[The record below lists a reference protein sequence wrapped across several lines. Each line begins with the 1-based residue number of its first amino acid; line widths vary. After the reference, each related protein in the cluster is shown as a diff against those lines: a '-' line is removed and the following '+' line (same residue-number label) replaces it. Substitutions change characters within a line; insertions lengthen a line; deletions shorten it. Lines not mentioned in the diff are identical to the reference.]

1 MNKLLENINEW
12 VQNGPMGNDKQ
23 VVPQLLGAGVG
34 ILGSILGNKAS
45 SSVAPMDPDELKP
58 YFSDARGTLG
68 QMQGFQ
74 QEMAGYGRQLM
85 DPGSQMNRQQQQ
97 MLRQR
102 SMDQVALQNLLAR
115 RQAAATGQSSGVTA
129 AQARMASSQAARDAL
144 GQFSQSMLQNRQQ
157 GLGVLGQSG
166 GLLSNIYSGQMQQAE
181 NLAQAALAQRQQQ
194 MQAAQSRGDMWGGIM
209 SGVGTSLMGLNKD
222 WEIPSGGGVTINAGG
237 N

>member
-85 DPGSQMNRQQQQ
+85 DPGSAVNLSMRNLLSQNAQQQGQNVASNVGRLAAMRGISPGQASMQMN
-97 MLRQR
+97 
-102 SMDQVALQNLLAR
+102 
-115 RQAAATGQSSGVTA
+115 TA
-129 AQARMASSQAARDAL
+129 ANNAMGGVNNAWRNMMQERY
-144 GQFSQSMLQNRQQ
+144 GQ
-157 GLGVLGQSG
+157 GLGILGNMTNISKGLDISGTKKVCNPLPTFCKFLITGSVLNCFLFNCSA
-166 GLLSNIYSGQMQQAE
+166 SK
-181 NLAQAALAQRQQQ
+181 
-194 MQAAQSRGDMWGGIM
+194 
-209 SGVGTSLMGLNKD
+209 GVKGSIFPTSLVIKLF
-222 WEIPSGGGVTINAGG
+222 I
-237 N
+237 

>member
-1 MNKLLENINEW
+1 MNKLLENINGW
-12 VQNGPMGNDKQ
+12 VQDGPMGNDKQ
-23 VVPQLLGAGVG
+23 VVPQLLGAGLG
-34 ILGSILGNKAS
+34 ILGGVLGNKHS
-45 SSVAPMDPDELKP
+45 SSVAPMDPSEISP
-58 YFSDARGTLG
+58 YFDEAKGTLG

-85 DPGSQMNRQQQQ
+85 DPRSQMNRQQHQ

-129 AQARMASSQAARDAL
+129 AQARMASSQAGRDAM

-157 GLGVLGQSG
+157 GLGALGQSG
-166 GLLSNIYSGQMQQAE
+166 GMLSNIYSGQMQQSE

-194 MQAAQSRGDMWGGIM
+194 MQAAQSQGDMWSGIM
-209 SGVGTSLMGLNKD
+209 SGVGSSMMGLNKD
-222 WEIPSGGGVTINAGG
+222 FSPMRPAGDQ
-237 N
+237 